1 MCFVGESVDVK
12 ELFNDAVEEIANDAT
27 YENDEVIDY
36 VDLPKGLIKRGVI
49 LPNNV
54 QEWERASE
62 YFREHLHHNNKVKD
76 VNKEISDMHDIIY
89 EYFSE
94 THWQVKDKKLMN
106 TKTGHKTN

>member
-12 ELFNDAVEEIANDAT
+12 ELINDAVEQIANDAT

-54 QEWERASE
+54 QEWERTSE

-76 VNKEISDMHDIIY
+76 VNKDIIY

-94 THWQVKDKKLMN
+94 THGQVKDKKLMN
-106 TKTGHKTN
+106 TKTGRKTN